1 MFKVDL
7 HIHTNNSDGTLS
19 IDDVLRL
26 ASKLNIQ
33 EISITDHD
41 IIGHLKNYRHLEQ
54 IFNIRIIPGVEITAD
69 ISKMHVLGY
78 GIKDF
83 DAVESF
89 FEQLKVQNV
98 KKNRQTIDIL
108 QGEGVDISFEKVMSV
123 SASDLMTHRDIARY
137 LVMSGYAKDSLE
149 AYKKFI
155 GKGNNAYVP
164 SSKYTFE
171 EVIRI
176 IRESGGIAVL
186 AHPYM
191 LPRYVDLEDLIPRM
205 KKSGLTGLEVYTKRH
220 SKTQKDKLHKI
231 AQKYDLLE
239 TAGSDFHNPT
249 VDIMGIDVDND
260 FMQKIHKV
268 ITC

>member
-19 IDDVLRL
+19 INEALRL
-26 ASKLNIQ
+26 ASKLDIK

-41 IIGHLKNYRHLEQ
+41 IIGHLRNYRHLEQ
-54 IFNIRIIPGVEITAD
+54 IFNIKIIPGVEITAD

-83 DAVESF
+83 DTVESF

-98 KKNRQTIDIL
+98 EKNRQTIDIL
-108 QGEGVDISFEKVMSV
+108 QDEGVDISFEKVMSV
-123 SASDLMTHRDIARY
+123 STSDLMTHRDIARY
-137 LVMSGYAKDSLE
+137 LVMKGYVRDSLE

-155 GKGNNAYVP
+155 GKGNKAYIP
-164 SSKYTFE
+164 SSKYNFE

-176 IRESGGIAVL
+176 INESGGIAVL

-191 LPRYVDLEDLIPRM
+191 LPEYVDIEELIPRM
-205 KKSGLTGLEVYTKRH
+205 KKCGLTGLEVYTKRH
-220 SKTQKDKLHKI
+220 TENQKDKLHRI
-231 AQKYDLLE
+231 AQKYDLIE

-249 VDIMGIDVDND
+249 VDTMGIDVDNE

>member
-98 KKNRQTIDIL
+98 EKNRQTIDIL
-108 QGEGVDISFEKVMSV
+108 QGEGVDISFKNVMSV

-205 KKSGLTGLEVYTKRH
+205 KKCGLTGLEVYTKRH

-260 FMQKIHKV
+260 FMKKIHKV